1 MAQSAKDILIIELKD
16 MISDL
21 REDNKSLRLTLD
33 KNTSEIASLRELLLN
48 AQEENKYLRK
58 MIFGTKS
65 EKRKVIDYD
74 ENQMTIFD
82 LFNIEQPTPSD
93 LEGDVA
99 DDKSDAVIIKEHT
112 RKPKTSLEEKLKK
125 LPFEEVEI
133 PLEGD
138 DLLCKTVVQN

>member
-58 MIFGTKS
+58 MIFGT
-65 EKRKVIDYD
+65 
-74 ENQMTIFD
+74 
-82 LFNIEQPTPSD
+82 
-93 LEGDVA
+93 
-99 DDKSDAVIIKEHT
+99 
-112 RKPKTSLEEKLKK
+112 
-125 LPFEEVEI
+125 
-133 PLEGD
+133 
-138 DLLCKTVVQN
+138 